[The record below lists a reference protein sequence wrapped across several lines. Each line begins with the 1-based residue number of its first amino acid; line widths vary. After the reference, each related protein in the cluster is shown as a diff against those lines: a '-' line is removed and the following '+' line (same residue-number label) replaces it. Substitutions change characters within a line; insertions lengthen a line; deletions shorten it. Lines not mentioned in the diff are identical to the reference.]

1 MNFYKNIFSL
11 KGKLAYV
18 IGGSGLIGKET
29 VDCLKTYK
37 AKVINLDIKTL
48 KGKYINE
55 YFNITDDFNL
65 EKIFSNC

>member
-1 MNFYKNIFSL
+1 M
-11 KGKLAYV
+11 V
-18 IGGSGLIGKET
+18 QELIGKET